1 MATTAER
8 IIDLI
13 HDLPEKEAAEVLDFA
28 EFLKGKAEAA
38 SDLAEAQA
46 ALSRLDRG
54 EETTIPWAA
63 IKAEHG
69 L

>member
-1 MATTAER
+1 
-8 IIDLI
+8 
-13 HDLPEKEAAEVLDFA
+13 LPEKDAAEVLDFA
-28 EFLKGKAEAA
+28 ELLKGKAEAA